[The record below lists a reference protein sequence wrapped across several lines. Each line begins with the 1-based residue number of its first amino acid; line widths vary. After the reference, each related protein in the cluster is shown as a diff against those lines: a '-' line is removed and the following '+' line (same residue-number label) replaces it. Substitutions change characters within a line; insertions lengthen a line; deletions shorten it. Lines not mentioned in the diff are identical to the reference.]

1 MKINKPL
8 LDALRHRGEV
18 KGVAP
23 GASHTQLTFDF
34 NDLARKE
41 TQIFVLSPEV
51 ALAAQKMV
59 VSSTFKLPDLSQLKF
74 PYPHMAVEVPLTE
87 DIKALRR
94 IAPYQ
99 GEHPIKRIGLV
110 IQANNEEGWVNCSP
124 YWEYED
130 ATMCE
135 CPLLSFAL
143 GVDGLPAPSVG
154 VQLPQNP
161 SEIAYF
167 KILPAMC
174 ATKAFHKAGLPPESF
189 AQIYKHP
196 QFNTYLQEN
205 VSELPMLL
213 FACVLMLNCKSG
225 VKYTKVAARTPPPG
239 LSLGA
244 KKKKKYSSSAYTVLH
259 LEEMESVDSEGN
271 ITQRADIA
279 AHYVRGHFKQR
290 KHGIYWWNPF
300 VRGKGEPRKRTA
312 YLTKVTNDDSLVLQ

>member
-135 CPLLSFAL
+135 CPLLVLRKDFTTPICRTITCDNDIAMIPRLL
-143 GVDGLPAPSVG
+143 GDCTNGIEDHVS
-154 VQLPQNP
+154 
-161 SEIAYF
+161 
-167 KILPAMC
+167 
-174 ATKAFHKAGLPPESF
+174 HKA
-189 AQIYKHP
+189 
-196 QFNTYLQEN
+196 
-205 VSELPMLL
+205 L
-213 FACVLMLNCKSG
+213 FQV
-225 VKYTKVAARTPPPG
+225 
-239 LSLGA
+239 
-244 KKKKKYSSSAYTVLH
+244 
-259 LEEMESVDSEGN
+259 
-271 ITQRADIA
+271 
-279 AHYVRGHFKQR
+279 
-290 KHGIYWWNPF
+290 
-300 VRGKGEPRKRTA
+300 
-312 YLTKVTNDDSLVLQ
+312 